1 MKKVSRMPCTAVIKR
16 LWDEFKYVYTNPYTL
31 KWSVWYALF
40 LCGYN
45 QEGTYAQT
53 LWQHFNN
60 NGAPTHYLKYT
71 GFVESAY
78 TIIGEPLHSVLLSK
92 FSIICFNLVFAYFPV

>member
-1 MKKVSRMPCTAVIKR
+1 MKKVYRVPCTAVIKR

-53 LWQHFNN
+53 LWQNFYGNN
-60 NGAPTHYLKYT
+60 APTPYLKYT

-78 TIIGEPLHSVLLSK
+78 TIIGKLLP
-92 FSIICFNLVFAYFPV
+92 I